1 MLPEWL
7 SYQWFLPETFKSFI
21 WANPYYLY
29 AILAVPFIYLLRGL
43 TINRNREKLF
53 LSTETDGVNA
63 IFYWLRYLI
72 PLFFGL
78 GLVFGIIA
86 LARPQRVLSVEEEIA
101 EGIDIVLAIDISESM
116 MTADLEPNRLEVA
129 KSVAR
134 SFIAKRENDRIGL
147 VAFSGQ
153 ALTLCPLTT
162 DHAILDDHLQ
172 KLSAGLIQSQGTAI
186 GNAIATCINR
196 LRDSKGNSK
205 VIILLS
211 DGDNTAGTIG
221 PETATELAKA
231 FQIRIYSIALGRQ
244 NAQELDTRTLN
255 EIAEESKGSFFR
267 AISEGSLAGV
277 FGEIDLLEKQKFEN
291 IALRDVTDYYYI
303 YLNWAVVFF
312 LISFLL
318 KNTALGN
325 LLED

>member
-7 SYQWFLPETFKSFI
+7 SYRWFLPETFESFI

-29 AILAVPFIYLLRGL
+29 AILAVPFVYLLRNL
-43 TINRNREKLF
+43 FTNRDREKLV
-53 LSTETDGVNA
+53 LSTETDGANA
-63 IFYWLRYLI
+63 VFYWLRYLI
-72 PLFFGL
+72 PVFFGAGLIL
-78 GLVFGIIA
+78 GIVA
-86 LARPQRVLSVEEEIA
+86 LARPQRVLSIEEEIA

-116 MTADLEPNRLEVA
+116 LTTDLEPNRLEVA
-129 KSVAR
+129 KRVAR
-134 SFIAKRENDRIGL
+134 NFIAKRENDRIGL
-147 VAFSGQ
+147 IAFSGQ
-153 ALTLCPLTT
+153 AITLCPLTT
-162 DHAILDDHLQ
+162 DHTILDDYLQ
-172 KLSAGLIQSQGTAI
+172 NLTPDFIQAQGTAI
-186 GNAIATCINR
+186 GNAIATAINR
-196 LRDSKGNSK
+196 LRDSGNNSK

-221 PETATELAKA
+221 PETATGLAKA
-231 FQIRIYSIALGRQ
+231 FQVRIYSIALGRQ
-244 NAQELDTRTLN
+244 NAKELDTRTLN
-255 EIAEESKGSFFR
+255 EIAEKSKGTFFR

-303 YLNWAVVFF
+303 YLNWAVIFI

-318 KNTALGN
+318 RNTPLGN